1 MWKEFKEFATKGNV
15 VDLAIGVIIG
25 GGFQKIVNSLVND
38 IIVPFISI
46 FTGKIDFNDMMFNIG
61 NVSIKYGSFIT
72 NVINFLI
79 IAFSVFLMVRY
90 INKINKTLEQKAK
103 DMAKDIN
110 KKLEKQPKF
119 FKNRKKKKEVQNIT
133 PVPSPTTKTCPYCF
147 SEINIK
153 ASKCPH
159 CTSTLKEDN
168 KEEIVGEQLTI
179 IK

>member
-15 VDLAIGVIIG
+15 IDLAIGVIIG

-38 IIVPFISI
+38 IIMPFVSI
-46 FTGKIDFNDMMFNIG
+46 FTGKIDYNDMMITIG
-61 NVSIKYGSFIT
+61 NSSIKYGSFIT

-90 INKINKTLEQKAK
+90 VNKINKTLEEKAK
-103 DMAKDIN
+103 GMAEDFN

-119 FKNRKKKKEVQNIT
+119 FKNRKKKKKEEPI
-133 PVPSPTTKTCPYCF
+133 PVPTTKVCPYCL

-153 ASKCPH
+153 ASRCPY
-159 CTSTLKEDN
+159 CTSIIEYEN
-168 KEEIVGEQLTI
+168 KEEIVGEQLKI
-179 IK
+179 EEKK

>member
-38 IIVPFISI
+38 LIMPFISI
-46 FTGKIDFNDMMFNIG
+46 FTGKIDFNDMMVTIG
-61 NVSIKYGSFIT
+61 DTSIKYGSFIT

-90 INKINKTLEQKAK
+90 INKLNKTLEEKAK
-103 DMAKDIN
+103 GIN
-110 KKLEKQPKF
+110 QKLEKKNKL
-119 FKNRKKKKEVQNIT
+119 FKNKKKHEEE
-133 PVPSPTTKTCPYCF
+133 PLPAPTTKICPFCL

-153 ASKCPH
+153 ATRCPH
-159 CTSTLKEDN
+159 CTSSL
-168 KEEIVGEQLTI
+168 EEMVGEQLEI
-179 IK
+179 NKK